1 MVGSHT
7 GAGAASLKVVLT
19 VLGFAVSACSDGAAD
34 PAGAG
39 GQPSGGASGMP
50 AAGNMTGGS
59 STVAGA
65 NSSGGGGTSN
75 GSGGAAGMSGG
86 GSAGGTG
93 MGGGSSGMGGGTSG
107 SSGSGGSS
115 GGTGGTGGGCTPKPT
130 GTFVVTGD
138 VVFDE
143 KTCLTWMKTTTSG
156 DPYAAADTYC
166 MGLSLGGYDD
176 WRLPTAGE
184 VVSIFRCD
192 GMYPPTFDVFTVV
205 GDGIWTTTLSGTIA
219 GDEPKVCGAGQASG
233 QYYDFGKVGGQNTR
247 CVRGATTLP
256 DRTDCKTNNAIC
268 AN

>member
-1 MVGSHT
+1 MLGSHT
-7 GAGAASLKVVLT
+7 LDGAASLTVVLA
-19 VLGFAVSACSDGAAD
+19 LGIAVSACSAAPSD
-34 PAGAG
+34 PSGAG
-39 GQPSGGASGMP
+39 GQPSGGTAGML

-59 STVAGA
+59 GTVAGT
-65 NSSGGGGTSN
+65 SGGGGGGTSN
-75 GSGGAAGMSGG
+75 DGG
-86 GSAGGTG
+86 GAGGT
-93 MGGGSSGMGGGTSG
+93 TA
-107 SSGSGGSS
+107 GSGGSTAG
-115 GGTGGTGGGCTPKPT
+115 GGTGSGGSTAGGGTGSGGSAGGGCTPKPT
-130 GTFVVTGD
+130 GTFMVTGE

-143 KTCLTWMKTTTSG
+143 KTCLTWMKTNTSG

-192 GMYPPTFDVFTVV
+192 GMYPPTFDVFTVM